1 MPLIQLEDGR
11 KLNSENVILFR
22 PQKSGAYEFCLS
34 GNVTISGF
42 VDDPEMAFFPI
53 VPAAVGFR
61 TVEKDIV
68 NGERIYTFKPVVAWR
83 LCPGGNY
90 PLAAGGNYSEEDGYA
105 AIECPSGEIID
116 VDGNRFESVEEF
128 KAMVAEEDE
137 DRNSK
142 AA

>member
-22 PQKSGAYEFCLS
+22 PQRSGAYDFCLS
-34 GNVTISGF
+34 NGAEISGF

-53 VPAAVGFR
+53 VPAAGGFR

-90 PLAAGGNYSEEDGYA
+90 PIVAGRAEEEDDWV
-105 AIECPSGEIID
+105 AIVDPSGGVID
-116 VDGNRFESVEEF
+116 VEGNSFSSLDDF
-128 KAMVAEEDE
+128 KAVVADEDE
-137 DRNSK
+137 DRVAK